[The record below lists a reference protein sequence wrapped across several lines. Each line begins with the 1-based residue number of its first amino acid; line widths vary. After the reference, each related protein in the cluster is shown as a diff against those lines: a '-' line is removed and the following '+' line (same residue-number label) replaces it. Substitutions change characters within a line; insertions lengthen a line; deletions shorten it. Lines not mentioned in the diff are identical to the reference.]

1 MENKLPRLLT
11 VPEVCKLLRVCRKT
25 LDRMHDRGELRKR
38 KRGPRSVV
46 YLESDVIAFMEG
58 MQEIA

>member
-1 MENKLPRLLT
+1 MNRELPRLLT
-11 VPEVCKLLRVCRKT
+11 VDEVCQMLHVCRRT

-46 YLESDVIAFMEG
+46 YPEKDVIEYLDSLREA
-58 MQEIA
+58 